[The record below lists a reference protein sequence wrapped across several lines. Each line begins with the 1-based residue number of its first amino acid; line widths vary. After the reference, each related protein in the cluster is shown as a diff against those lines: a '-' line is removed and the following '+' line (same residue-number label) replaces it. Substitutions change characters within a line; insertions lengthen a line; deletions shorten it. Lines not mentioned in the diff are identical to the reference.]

1 MQRKQ
6 TKFRKYKI
14 VRTKRTPKKRTNK
27 IKPSEENVS
36 LTYISVFLIGL
47 IFVYCVMK
55 AIAQEKPNAVVL
67 SVLLVGLGVYLS
79 FLSSLF
85 SDWRKEQK
93 GPWKNDS
100 MARYIVWFLVF
111 VFSQRLLIILLGG
124 LLTRFQYLYISMFIT
139 VLLSSYDTWKHQW
152 PSEWVTS
159 LQLSLVVIYFV
170 LFMDILFAHWP
181 IDWNMPPDWKE

>member
-1 MQRKQ
+1 M
-6 TKFRKYKI
+6 
-14 VRTKRTPKKRTNK
+14 
-27 IKPSEENVS
+27 
-36 LTYISVFLIGL
+36 
-47 IFVYCVMK
+47 
-55 AIAQEKPNAVVL
+55 
-67 SVLLVGLGVYLS
+67 YLS

-152 PSEWVTS
+152 PSECTG

>member
-1 MQRKQ
+1 M
-6 TKFRKYKI
+6 I
-14 VRTKRTPKKRTNK
+14 V
-27 IKPSEENVS
+27 
-36 LTYISVFLIGL
+36 
-47 IFVYCVMK
+47 
-55 AIAQEKPNAVVL
+55 IAQEKPNAVVL

-124 LLTRFQYLYISMFIT
+124 LLTRSILIHFNVYYSSF
-139 VLLSSYDTWKHQW
+139 VLL
-152 PSEWVTS
+152 
-159 LQLSLVVIYFV
+159 
-170 LFMDILFAHWP
+170 
-181 IDWNMPPDWKE
+181 

>member
-6 TKFRKYKI
+6 TKIVI
-14 VRTKRTPKKRTNK
+14 VRTKRTKKRTNK

-36 LTYISVFLIGL
+36 LTYISVLLIGL
-47 IFVYCVMK
+47 IFVFCVMIV
-55 AIAQEKPNAVVL
+55 IAQEKPNPVVL

-100 MARYIVWFLVF
+100 IARYIVWFLVF
-111 VFSQRLLIILLGG
+111 VFSQVLLIKLLGP
-124 LLTRFQYLYISMFIT
+124 LLTRYQYLYITMFIT
-139 VLLSSYDTWKHQW
+139 VLLSSYDTWKHKW
-152 PSEWVTS
+152 PSEWATG
-159 LQLSLVVIYFV
+159 LQLSLLVIYFV
-170 LFMDILFAHWP
+170 LFMDILYAHWP
-181 IDWNMPPDWKE
+181 VDWNIAPGWGYWG

>member
-93 GPWKNDS
+93 GPWKNVYGTLYRGS
-100 MARYIVWFLVF
+100 WFL
-111 VFSQRLLIILLGG
+111 FSHSD
-124 LLTRFQYLYISMFIT
+124 F
-139 VLLSSYDTWKHQW
+139 
-152 PSEWVTS
+152 
-159 LQLSLVVIYFV
+159 
-170 LFMDILFAHWP
+170 
-181 IDWNMPPDWKE
+181 

>member
-124 LLTRFQYLYISMFIT
+124 LLTRYQYLYISMFIT

-152 PSEWVTS
+152 PSE
-159 LQLSLVVIYFV
+159 
-170 LFMDILFAHWP
+170 
-181 IDWNMPPDWKE
+181 